1 MLQKSR
7 YALALL
13 TCATVALMG
22 CSTASET
29 TDAGTTG
36 KTGSGSGS
44 TASKPAPKQNVRVQV
59 PSGSTMTVALDQ
71 ALSTET
77 NKAGDRFAARTTQA
91 IVVDQRTVFP
101 AGSKVTG
108 TVTHVEEPH
117 RTAGKA
123 EMTLAFEQIVDAS
136 GKTHS
141 IGTEPLVLIG
151 QGDKISDEEK
161 VAGGAVIGGIIG
173 ALTSKDKAKG
183 AATGAVAG
191 GVAGGAIAIA
201 TKGPQ
206 LVLPAGQQFSVEL
219 TRSVEVQIASN

>member
-1 MLQKSR
+1 MRTQLR
-7 YALALL
+7 YLTVIVACATLAL
-13 TCATVALMG
+13 VG

-29 TDAGTTG
+29 TDAASAG
-36 KTGSGSGS
+36 KTGSE
-44 TASKPAPKQNVRVQV
+44 TASKPDLKQNLRVQV
-59 PSGSTMTVALDQ
+59 PSGSTLTVALDQ
-71 ALSTET
+71 TLSTET
-77 NKAGDRFAARTTQA
+77 NRAGDGFTARTTQA
-91 IVVDQRTVFP
+91 IMVDQRTVFP

-108 TVTHVEEPH
+108 TLTHVDEPH

-123 EMTLAFEQIVDAS
+123 EMTLAFEEIVDVT
-136 GKTHS
+136 GKTHA
-141 IGTEPLVLIG
+141 IGTEPLVLVG
-151 QGDKISDEEK
+151 KGDKISDEEK

-219 TRSVEVQIASN
+219 TRSVVVQIASN